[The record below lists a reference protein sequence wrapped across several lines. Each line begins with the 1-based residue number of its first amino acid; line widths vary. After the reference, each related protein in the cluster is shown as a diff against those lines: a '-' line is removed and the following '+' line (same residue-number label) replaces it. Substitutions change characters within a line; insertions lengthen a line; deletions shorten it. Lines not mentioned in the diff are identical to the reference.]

1 MNGDRQT
8 ESSAA
13 VLTDVPQKT
22 VSDTADT
29 AEMPSTAAVTDAADS
44 AGDVTAT
51 ATGTGET
58 LTGTKKMTDGG
69 TETDAT
75 ATPAAGTA
83 ADTAAGTGDAP
94 LTWAEIERQRAAA
107 QVLTPEETA
116 AEEEVRA
123 RIEALPCTYRKKPI
137 YDFFKRL
144 TDIVLSGLLLLVIW
158 PVFLIIAVAIKCDD
172 GGKVF
177 YRHKRVG
184 RYGRDL
190 YVHKFRSM
198 KRNADQL
205 AGLLTPEQLHQYYTE
220 FKIDDDPRI
229 TKVGHFLRKTSLD
242 ELPQIWDIFTGRL
255 SIIGPRPL
263 VETETQRYYGK
274 REALLSVKPGLTGY
288 WQAYARNDVGY
299 ADGRRQEMEL
309 FYVGHRSFRLDIKIF
324 FKTIGSVLKRKGA
337 K

>member
-8 ESSAA
+8 ESAA
-13 VLTDVPQKT
+13 SVLTDVPQKAVTGT
-22 VSDTADT
+22 VDT
-29 AEMPSTAAVTDAADS
+29 AEMPSTAAVTAAADP
-44 AGDVTAT
+44 AGDVNET
-51 ATGTGET
+51 ATGTGEPP
-58 LTGTKKMTDGG
+58 TGTK
-69 TETDAT
+69 EIT
-75 ATPAAGTA
+75 AEGEVA
-83 ADTAAGTGDAP
+83 DAP

-107 QVLTPEETA
+107 QVLTPEEAA

-158 PVFLIIAVAIKCDD
+158 PVFLIVAVAIKCDD

-242 ELPQIWDIFTGRL
+242 ELPQVWDIFTGRL

-274 REALLSVKPGLTGY
+274 RDALLSVKPGLTGY